1 MSKFVYPLKIIFSKL
16 AIQAKLILW
25 KIKYV
30 SEDMIS
36 H

>member
-1 MSKFVYPLKIIFSKL
+1 MSQITKPFKIIFSKL
-16 AIQAKLILW
+16 AIQSKIILW

-30 SEDMIS
+30 SEDMIK